1 MGSIDAELTFDEVQ
15 YLLIMKN
22 LYKLGIEWM
31 QLNTIKVSLD
41 NPLACITLSAGTLK
55 YFLNNQ
61 EYKNIRKISTSLLF
75 YIVLISMQV
84 LYLT

>member
-1 MGSIDAELTFDEVQ
+1 
-15 YLLIMKN
+15 
-22 LYKLGIEWM
+22 M

-61 EYKNIRKISTSLLF
+61 EYKNIRKISTFFTFILYGTYF
-75 YIVLISMQV
+75 YASTIFNLSMTIRSSKKEYKWKRKKWNFLV
-84 LYLT
+84 